1 MDAGPLSSAGVV
13 TSPPEGRR
21 PTIPTVVGPLPS
33 AGVVTSPPED
43 RRPTSL
49 IISGCTHPRLAEKGQ
64 AAPSPVVVLL
74 LCLLCFVASA
84 RAALE
89 GEGPVRSRPLIVAK
103 GGKPGFARL
112 DPSVTGLTFTNFVPE
127 SRHLTNQ
134 LLLDGGGVTAGD
146 VDGDDRVDVFFAG
159 MGGTSALWG
168 NLGGFTFTNRTRAA
182 FGADSPLATLDATG
196 CAMADLN
203 ADGAVDLV
211 VNSHGQGTYVFLND
225 GHGGFRALPPMNPG
239 RGGHSIAIA
248 DVDGDGWLDLY
259 IANYRVRALMDM
271 PNARATF
278 KVSQG
283 RTEVATVDGRPVTA
297 PDLTNRFTVN
307 VRGGV
312 EELGEPDVLYLNVG
326 GTNFVEVPWTGGAWL
341 DAEGQPLKTPPFEWG
356 LAAQFRDLDSDG
368 RPELYVCNDFQSP
381 DRLWRNESKPGQ
393 VRFRLA
399 SPGTLRHTSRFSM
412 GVDFADVNRDGHDD
426 FLVLDMLSRDPVQR
440 LTQLED
446 VAPSDGEQSDAAAAP
461 QYDVNTLQM
470 GRGDGSFFEAA
481 AFAGVQASEWS
492 WTPAFLDVDLD
503 GWEDVLITTG
513 QWRAARDL
521 DVAAELRRMRQT
533 RRLSDAELFAAR
545 RRYPR
550 LEPAQVAFQN
560 QGGRFRE
567 CAAEWGFDFHG
578 VAQGLCLAD
587 LDNDGDLDVLV
598 NHLNAVASV
607 FRNESSAPRI
617 AVRLLGDGGNRS
629 GIGAR
634 IRVLPAVSD
643 SAPVQSQEIT
653 AGGRYLSGD
662 APGRTFAAMGDAP
675 WTIEVRWPDGRT
687 SRMTNATLDR
697 LYELQPTGPIRP
709 AADVLVSSS
718 MKPTFE
724 EVSVRL
730 SHTNVSEV
738 FDEFGRQ
745 PLLPRRL
752 ATEGPGVA
760 WADLD
765 GDDREELVLPGG
777 YQGALQVFRVLP
789 GLRFALL
796 TNSVTSRAQP
806 MAVPWNGRVLVA
818 ESSYTDGT
826 PHGAA
831 LSAWPGA
838 GPALAAGPNAVGTL
852 ATADVEGD
860 GPCEVFVGARV
871 VPGQWPRN
879 PASALVGLT
888 TNGFE
893 VRQVITNAGL
903 VTAAVFVDLD
913 LDGDVDLAVSSE
925 WSEPRFFRNEAG
937 RFSPWRWEF
946 RVAETTLRPGTFDG
960 LWTSVNAGDFD
971 GDGAP
976 DLVLGNWGEN
986 SYWEVFD
993 RPWVAW
999 HGDLDGDGTE
1009 DVFTGYAR
1017 PGLPMPPDEPPSA
1030 FLPMLGLGVLSG
1042 SVPAIRERFRS
1053 HREFALAN
1061 LEQVLGP
1068 RRSDL
1073 RRVSVQWVSSVVLLN
1088 RSNHWSILR
1097 LPDAAQMSPV
1107 FGTAVADWD
1116 GDGREDLFLT
1126 QNFFGQNHGITR
1138 DDAGLGVLLRGR
1150 GDGRFESIPA
1160 AVSGIRISGQGRAAA
1175 VADIDSDGRPD
1186 LVVTQHAGP
1195 TRVFRNVEGR
1205 QGLRVRLDA
1214 GPGNRLGAGASARWV
1229 GAGGAGP
1236 SRVWRFGAGHGAS
1249 DSAVQVLARPLEG
1262 DGELQILWPGG
1273 KRSRVPVRAETH
1285 GVGVSMEGRV
1295 EELKP

>member
-1 MDAGPLSSAGVV
+1 MKAFTLLWLLGALVPA
-13 TSPPEGRR
+13 
-21 PTIPTVVGPLPS
+21 
-33 AGVVTSPPED
+33 
-43 RRPTSL
+43 
-49 IISGCTHPRLAEKGQ
+49 LA
-64 AAPSPVVVLL
+64 S
-74 LCLLCFVASA
+74 F
-84 RAALE
+84 E
-89 GEGPVRSRPLIVAK
+89 GEGPVRSRPLIVSR
-103 GGKPGFARL
+103 GGRPGFTRL
-112 DPSVTGLTFTNFVPE
+112 EPAATGLAFTNFVPE

-146 VDGDDRVDVFFAG
+146 IDGDGRTDVFFAG
-159 MGGTSALWG
+159 MGGSSALWR
-168 NLGGFTFTNRTRAA
+168 NLGGFTFTHTTQTA
-182 FGADSPLATLDATG
+182 FAPDSPLALLDATG

-211 VNSHGQGTYVFLND
+211 VNSHGQGTHVFLND
-225 GHGGFRALPPMNPG
+225 GRGGFHALPPLNPG

-259 IANYRVRALMDM
+259 LVNYRVRALMDM

-283 RTEVATVDGRPVTA
+283 RTEVATVDGRPVSA
-297 PDLTNRFTVN
+297 PDLTNRFSVN

-312 EELGEPDVLYLNVG
+312 EELGEPDVLYLGRG

-341 DAEGQPLKTPPFEWG
+341 DADGQPLKAPPFEWG
-356 LAAQFRDLDSDG
+356 LAARFRDLDSDG

-399 SPGTLRHTSRFSM
+399 APGTLRHTSRFSM

-446 VAPSDGEQSDAAAAP
+446 AAPSNVEQADTAAAP

-470 GRGDGSFFEAA
+470 GRGDGTFFEAA

-503 GWEDVLITTG
+503 GWEDLLVTTG

-521 DVAAELRRMRQT
+521 DVAAELRRLRQT
-533 RRLSDAELFAAR
+533 RRMSDAELFAAR

-550 LEPAQVAFQN
+550 LEPPQIAFQN

-567 CAAEWGFDFHG
+567 CAAEWGFDFRA

-587 LDNDGDLDVLV
+587 LDNDGDQDVLV
-598 NHLNAVASV
+598 NHLNAVASL

-634 IRVLPAVSD
+634 IRVLPASAG
-643 SAPVQSQEIT
+643 SAPIQSQEIS

-662 APGRTFAAMGDAP
+662 TPERTFAAVGTGP
-675 WTIEVRWPDGRT
+675 WTIEVRWPDGRA
-687 SRMTNATLDR
+687 SRTTNATSDR
-697 LYELQPTGPIRP
+697 LYEFQVTGPVP
-709 AADVLVSSS
+709 VAADVLVNSPVN
-718 MKPTFE
+718 PTFE
-724 EVSVRL
+724 DLSARL
-730 SHTNVSEV
+730 AHTNVSEV
-738 FDEFGRQ
+738 FDEFIRQ

-752 ATEGPGVA
+752 ATEGPGIA

-765 GDDREELVLPGG
+765 GDGREELVLPGG
-777 YQGALQVFRVLP
+777 YQGALQTFRILP
-789 GLRFALL
+789 ELRFERI
-796 TNSVTSRAQP
+796 TNTPTSRAQP
-806 MAVPWNGRVLVA
+806 MAVPWNGRLLVA
-818 ESSYTDGT
+818 ESSYTDGA

-831 LSAWPGA
+831 LSVWPG
-838 GPALAAGPNAVGTL
+838 GSPALAAGPNAVGTL
-852 ATADVEGD
+852 ATADIDGD
-860 GPCEVFVGARV
+860 GTCEVFVGARV
-871 VPGQWPRN
+871 IPGQWPRI

-893 VRQVITNAGL
+893 VRQVMTQAGL
-903 VTAAVFVDLD
+903 VTAAVFADLD
-913 LDGDVDLAVSSE
+913 LDGDVDLAVSCE
-925 WSEPRFFRNEAG
+925 WSEPRLFRNDAG
-937 RFSPWRWEF
+937 RFSPWKSEF
-946 RVAETTLRPGTFDG
+946 RLGDAVLPPGAFEG

-971 GDGAP
+971 GDGIP

-1017 PGLPMPPDEPPSA
+1017 PGLQIPPGEPLSA
-1030 FLPMLGLGVLSG
+1030 FLPMHGLGLLSG
-1042 SVPAIRERFRS
+1042 AVPILRERFKS

-1061 LEQVLGP
+1061 LEQILGP
-1068 RRSDL
+1068 RPAGL
-1073 RRVSVQWVSSVVLLN
+1073 QRVAVRWVSSVVLLN
-1088 RSNHWSILR
+1088 RSNYWEV
-1097 LPDAAQMSPV
+1097 LPLPEVVQRAPV
-1107 FGTAVADWD
+1107 FGIAVADWD
-1116 GDGREDLFLT
+1116 GDGLEDLFLA

-1138 DDAGLGVLLRGR
+1138 DDAGLGALLRGR
-1150 GDGRFESIPA
+1150 GDGRFEAIPA
-1160 AVSGIRISGQGRAAA
+1160 TASGIRVLGEGRSASA
-1175 VADIDSDGRPD
+1175 ADIDSDGRPD
-1186 LVVTQHAGP
+1186 LLITQHAGA
-1195 TRVFRNVEGR
+1195 TRLFRNTEGR
-1205 QGLRVRLDA
+1205 PGLRVRLDA
-1214 GPGNRLGAGASARWV
+1214 GPGNSIGAGASARWV
-1229 GAGGAGP
+1229 GPGGAGP
-1236 SRVWRFGAGHGAS
+1236 SRVWRFGAGHGTS
-1249 DSAVQVLARPLEG
+1249 DSAVQVLARPSEG
-1262 DGELQILWPGG
+1262 DGALEIRWPGG
-1273 KRSRVPVRAETH
+1273 KSSRVPVRSATR
-1285 GVGVSMEGRV
+1285 GVRVSIEGRV
-1295 EELKP
+1295 EEETR

>member
-1 MDAGPLSSAGVV
+1 M
-13 TSPPEGRR
+13 
-21 PTIPTVVGPLPS
+21 
-33 AGVVTSPPED
+33 
-43 RRPTSL
+43 
-49 IISGCTHPRLAEKGQ
+49 K
-64 AAPSPVVVLL
+64 AAVSPVLFLL
-74 LCLLCFVASA
+74 LCLFSSIAPA
-84 RAALE
+84 QAALE
-89 GEGPVRSRPLIVAK
+89 GEGPVRSRPLIVAQ
-103 GGKPGFARL
+103 GGKPGFVRL
-112 DPSVTGLTFTNFVPE
+112 DAASTGLTFTNFVPE

-146 VDGDDRVDVFFAG
+146 IDGDGRADVFLAG
-159 MGGTSALWG
+159 MGGTSALWR
-168 NLGGFTFTNRTRAA
+168 NLGGLTFANATPTA
-182 FGADSPLATLDATG
+182 FAADSPLAALDATG

-211 VNSHGQGTYVFLND
+211 INSHGQGTHVFLND
-225 GHGGFRALPPMNPG
+225 GHGVFRVLPPLNPG

-259 IANYRVRALMDM
+259 LANYRVRALMDM

-278 KVSQG
+278 KVVQG

-307 VRGGV
+307 ARGGV
-312 EELGEPDVLYLNVG
+312 EELGEPDVLYLGFG
-326 GTNFVEVPWTGGAWL
+326 GTNFVAVPWTEGAWL
-341 DAEGQPLKTPPFEWG
+341 DADGQPLKTPPFEWG
-356 LAAQFRDLDSDG
+356 LAARFRDLDSDG

-399 SPGTLRHTSRFSM
+399 APGTLRHTSRFSM

-446 VAPSDGEQSDAAAAP
+446 AAPSTAEQADAAATP

-470 GRGDGSFFEAA
+470 GRGDGTFFEAA

-503 GWEDVLITTG
+503 GWEDLLITTG

-521 DVAAELRRMRQT
+521 DVAAELRRLRQT
-533 RRLSDAELFAAR
+533 RRMSDAELFAAR

-550 LEPAQVAFQN
+550 LEPPQVAFQN

-567 CAAEWGFDFHG
+567 CAGEWGFDFRG
-578 VAQGLCLAD
+578 VAQGMCLAD
-587 LDNDGDLDVLV
+587 LDNDGDPDVLI

-617 AVRLLGDGGNRS
+617 AVRLLGDGGNRA

-634 IRVLPAVSD
+634 IRVLPAVPG
-643 SAPVQSQEIT
+643 SAPIQSQDMS

-662 APGRTFAAMGDAP
+662 APERTFAAVGTGP
-675 WTIEVRWPDGRT
+675 WTVEVRWPDGRV
-687 SRMTNATLDR
+687 SRTTNAVSDR
-697 LYELQPTGPIRP
+697 LYEFQATGPIP
-709 AADVLVSSS
+709 ASADVLVSSAV
-718 MKPTFE
+718 KPAFE
-724 EVSVRL
+724 DVSARL
-730 SHTNVSEV
+730 GHTNVSEV
-738 FDEFGRQ
+738 FDEFSRQ

-752 ATEGPGVA
+752 ATEGPGIA

-765 GDDREELVLPGG
+765 GDAREELVLPGG

-789 GLRFALL
+789 DLRFERL
-796 TNSVTSRAQP
+796 TNAPTSRAQP
-806 MAVPWNGRVLVA
+806 MALPWNGRLLVA

-831 LSAWPGA
+831 LSAWPG
-838 GPALAAGPNAVGTL
+838 GSPALAAGPNAVGTL
-852 ATADVEGD
+852 ATADIDGD
-860 GPCEVFVGARV
+860 GTCEVFVGARV
-871 VPGQWPRN
+871 IPGQWPRN
-879 PASALVGLT
+879 PVSAMVGLT

-893 VRQVITNAGL
+893 VRQVLTNAGL
-903 VTAAVFVDLD
+903 VTAAVFADLD
-913 LDGDVDLAVSSE
+913 LDGDVDLAVSCE
-925 WSEPRFFRNEAG
+925 WSEPRFFLNDAG
-937 RFSPWRWEF
+937 RFSPWKREF
-946 RVAETTLRPGTFDG
+946 RLGGTPLPPGTFDG

-971 GDGAP
+971 GDGTP

-1009 DVFTGYAR
+1009 DIFTGYAQ
-1017 PGLPMPPDEPPSA
+1017 PGVAMPPGEPLSA
-1030 FLPMLGLGVLSG
+1030 FLPMHGLGVLSG
-1042 SVPAIRERFRS
+1042 AVPALRERFKS

-1061 LEQVLGP
+1061 LEQMAGP
-1068 RRSDL
+1068 GRTGL
-1073 RRVSVQWVSSVVLLN
+1073 HRVSVHWPSSVVLLN
-1088 RSNHWSILR
+1088 RTNHWAILP
-1097 LPDAAQMSPV
+1097 LPESAQCSPV
-1107 FGTAVADWD
+1107 FGVAVADWD
-1116 GDGREDLFLT
+1116 GDGREDLFLA

-1138 DDAGLGVLLRGR
+1138 DDAGLGTLLRGR
-1150 GDGRFESIPA
+1150 GDGRFEAVAAPA
-1160 AVSGIRISGQGRAAA
+1160 SGIRIPGEGRAAS

-1186 LVVTQHAGP
+1186 LLVTQHGGS
-1195 TRVFRNVEGR
+1195 TRVFRNAGGR
-1205 QGLRVRLDA
+1205 PGLRVRLDA
-1214 GPGNRLGAGASARWV
+1214 GPGNRLGAGASARWL
-1229 GAGGAGP
+1229 GAESAGP
-1236 SRVWRFGAGHGAS
+1236 LRVWRFGAGHGAS
-1249 DSAVQVLARPLEG
+1249 DSAVQVLARPQEG
-1262 DGELQILWPGG
+1262 DGTLEIRWPGG
-1273 KRSRVPVRAETH
+1273 KNSRVPVRAATR
-1285 GVGVSMEGRV
+1285 GVRVSIESRV
-1295 EELKP
+1295 EEEKP